1 MLNSHP
7 TLAVIDLGTNTFHL
21 LIGRFGLNQ
30 IEEIYQHQ
38 LPVKIGQ
45 GGINKGF
52 ITNEAWQRAIQAL
65 AIFAEKVKEFE
76 VTKILATGT
85 SAIRNAN
92 NGEAFLQEIRQRFG
106 FNIKKI
112 EGNQEAE
119 LIYKGVFYSFT
130 LPKEPIWVMDIGGGS
145 VEFILG
151 QEKEIIW
158 KKSFEIGAAR
168 LIDKFK
174 FSEPIT
180 QLEIQQLEIYFE
192 TTLEE
197 VWHEQAKHQVN
208 WFAGSA
214 GSFDTLREI
223 LENDLNETLQGISK
237 HAQEVSNDQVI
248 KFSNYII
255 QSTQYQRQQMKGLP
269 DFRIDMIVAATA
281 LMNFVIKRLGSNR
294 IIASHYALKEGL
306 LASFNDLQ

>member
-21 LIGRFGLNQ
+21 LIGRFSLNQ
-30 IEEIYQHQ
+30 IEEVYQLQ

-45 GGINKGF
+45 GGINKGL
-52 ITNEAWQRAIQAL
+52 IANEAWQRAIQAL
-65 AIFAEKVKEFE
+65 TIFAEKIKAFE

-85 SAIRNAN
+85 SAIRNAS

-168 LIDKFK
+168 LIDKFN

-180 QLEIQQLEIYFE
+180 QLEIQQLENYFE
-192 TTLEE
+192 TILKE
-197 VWHEQAKHQVN
+197 VWQEQAKHQAN

-223 LENDLNETLQGISK
+223 LEIDLNETLQGIST
-237 HAQEVSNDQVI
+237 HAQEVSNDQVL

-255 QSTQYQRQQMKGLP
+255 QSTLRQRQQMKGLP